1 MVQVTLGTL
10 VPGLGSVTQP
20 AKGSLEGLDSVTAVF
35 VSPVEITVG
44 ILHVWRGFQC
54 DLSFKLAGCR
64 RFPPFCSWH
73 AQAPF
78 WF

>member
-1 MVQVTLGTL
+1 MADPCSRSAFGGGGMVQVTLGTL

-44 ILHVWRGFQC
+44 ILRVWRGFQC
-54 DLSFKLAGCR
+54 DL
-64 RFPPFCSWH
+64 
-73 AQAPF
+73 
-78 WF
+78 